1 MTKPTIN
8 PDYQLY
14 VCRFNVMYHDYNMT
28 EADIAAM
35 LGPEPVKYLLQVESS
50 AATVERI
57 RSEMRQARHDER
69 QELQREYD
77 GRELV
82 DQETPYDGWL

>member
-35 LGPEPVKYLLQVESS
+35 LGPEPVKYVWPV
-50 AATVERI
+50 AADTQPDPWAFRRYVDDNMPDLDEEPYMH
-57 RSEMRQARHDER
+57 SHDR
-69 QELQREYD
+69 NGY
-77 GRELV
+77 
-82 DQETPYDGWL
+82 